1 MSVKVMSAAYMF
13 KRRAKKRKVMVE
25 NMTSSV
31 DLEEGWLDKLLELP
45 GDELANLLGDI
56 ANHGKIK
63 TAAIRKARIGL
74 PSFSGAKWSDFTEQF
89 GFPDELENN
98 QFEQVVT
105 PVYTLDVYQ
114 ERQEHRREAGRVRI
128 MDPVRQ
134 QLVKLLRATILVY
147 AQYLVRIIGLFLG
160 RIIDKPEQEM
170 LETESAT
177 GGEVEHEVRT
187 SLHPD
192 LLTTLSTVLDLHDWR
207 NPFFIA
213 EIKLDMFLEDN
224 AAQLF
229 VKILGAFI
237 LLLGGS

>member
-1 MSVKVMSAAYMF
+1 M
-13 KRRAKKRKVMVE
+13 
-25 NMTSSV
+25 V

-45 GDELANLLGDI
+45 GDELAYLLGDI

-89 GFPDELENN
+89 GFPDKLENN

-105 PVYTLDVYQ
+105 LVYSLPPSVHELMFEAAWHTLDVYQ
-114 ERQEHRREAGRVRI
+114 ERQEHRREAGKVRI

>member
-1 MSVKVMSAAYMF
+1 
-13 KRRAKKRKVMVE
+13 MVE
-25 NMTSSV
+25 DMTSSV

-63 TAAIRKARIGL
+63 TAVIRKARISL

-89 GFPDELENN
+89 GFPDKLENN

-105 PVYTLDVYQ
+105 PVYSLPPSVHELMFEAAWRTQDVYL
-114 ERQEHRREAGRVRI
+114 ERQEQRREAGRVRI

-134 QLVKLLRATILVY
+134 RLVKLLRATILMY
-147 AQYLVRIIGLFLG
+147 TQYLVRIIGLFQG
-160 RIIDKPEQEM
+160 RIIDKPEEGM
-170 LETESAT
+170 LETEYAT

-192 LLTTLSTVLDLHDWR
+192 LLTSPHHCPR
-207 NPFFIA
+207 
-213 EIKLDMFLEDN
+213 
-224 AAQLF
+224 
-229 VKILGAFI
+229 
-237 LLLGGS
+237 SS